1 MEGDQADLD
10 VVEAEHLVKGGKMA
24 RYLPEKYK
32 NKVSAIH
39 LKMSIN
45 FYSPWP
51 ALDPK
56 SKQDHRRW
64 RYHRRLLDFNSSYF
78 QLKFPLDH
86 RRLEDPRIPLDH

>member
-10 VVEAEHLVKGGKMA
+10 AVQAEHLVKGGKMA

-39 LKMSIN
+39 LKMSIK

-56 SKQDHRRW
+56 SKQHHRRW
-64 RYHRRLLDFNSSYF
+64 RYHRRLLDSPYF
-78 QLKFPLDH
+78 QLKFSFDH
-86 RRLEDPRIPLDH
+86 RGLGDH

>member
-10 VVEAEHLVKGGKMA
+10 AVQAEHLVKGGKMA

-39 LKMSIN
+39 LKMSIK

-56 SKQDHRRW
+56 S
-64 RYHRRLLDFNSSYF
+64 
-78 QLKFPLDH
+78 
-86 RRLEDPRIPLDH
+86 

>member
-10 VVEAEHLVKGGKMA
+10 AVQAEHLVKGGKMA

-39 LKMSIN
+39 LKMSIK

-56 SKQDHRRW
+56 SKQHHRRW